1 MDAATNA
8 FTTVKSN
15 VGGSSSLD
23 AVGLNIADGY
33 LYAVQGSAPS
43 RLLRISTA
51 DGSTQDMGSLNLTTT
66 YNTGVVDES
75 SQYWIINTAGTS
87 WVQIDLRPGLS
98 TFGRTV
104 ASGTSATPAY
114 AVQDWA
120 WVPGANGGNY
130 LYGLGST
137 TGLLGGTYLMQW
149 NRATKTWAN
158 TYTYLNILGLLEG
171 STANWASVWA
181 GQDGT
186 LFGYDNGSGQVY
198 NFVLPTSGALNLNL
212 LAAQV
217 ATGSKASLS
226 DGARCVRVLNG

>member
-1 MDAATNA
+1 VDPTTNA
-8 FTTVKSN
+8 FTTVKTN
-15 VGGSSSLD
+15 VGSGSSLD

-33 LYAVQGSAPS
+33 LYAVQGPAPS

-87 WVQIDLRPGLS
+87 WAQVDLRPGSS

-104 ASGTSATPAY
+104 ATGTSPTPSY
-114 AVQDWA
+114 TVQDWA

-137 TGLLGGTYLMQW
+137 SGLLGGGTYLMQW
-149 NRATKTWAN
+149 SRATKTWAN
-158 TYTYLNILGLLEG
+158 TYAYLNLLGSLAG

-198 NFVLPTSGALNLNL
+198 NFVLPTAGALNLNL

-217 ATGSKASLS
+217 GAGSKASLS
-226 DGARCVRVLNG
+226 DGARCVRVS